1 MEPIIK
7 NEIRLDLVYG
17 LIKENWKKFFLIGFI
32 TSVVTMALLFCIPR
46 HYAVTVK
53 LAPEFGE
60 SGGGGG
66 ALSSAASMIG
76 LNLNGQ
82 GSDAITPEFYPDIVE
97 STDFLVPIMEVKT
110 VTSNGDFEGT
120 YAEYVLKKEKFP
132 WWIKLLGKAKM
143 LIVKKPAPFNTS
155 SDYKINPFMLT
166 KAESD
171 LMKRIST
178 YIGCIVDE
186 KTGVITLTFKAQDA
200 LVAANMANAV
210 KEELQVF
217 ITKYRTEKNKVE
229 YLHSAA
235 MCDTAYVKYVKAQKE
250 YAEYVDKHQG
260 VSKQIYKI
268 EEERLAGEMQMAFEI
283 YNTLYQQKLLNE
295 AEVQRRTPAFTVVQN
310 ASVPVKPASSMKLI
324 KTAFMAILSALVYLI
339 MLIAKEDDKN
349 KKKSDVQTLENKG

>member
-7 NEIRLDLVYG
+7 NEIRIDLVYR
-17 LIKENWKKFFLIGFI
+17 LIKENFWNFIIIGFV
-32 TSVVTMALLFCIPR
+32 TSVVTLALLFCIPR

-53 LAPEFGE
+53 LAPEYGE
-60 SGGGGG
+60 SAGGGG

-76 LNLNGQ
+76 LNLGGQ
-82 GSDAITPEFYPDIVE
+82 GADAIVPEFYPDIVK
-97 STDFLVPIMEVKT
+97 STDFLVPIMEAKA
-110 VTSNGDFEGT
+110 VTLDGDFEGS

-132 WWIKLLGKAKM
+132 WWLKLMGKVKS
-143 LIVKKPAPFNTS
+143 LVSKKPVPFNTS
-155 SDYKINPFMLT
+155 SEYKINPFMLT

-178 YIGCIVDE
+178 NIGCAVDE

-200 LVAANMANAV
+200 LVAANMANTV
-210 KEELQVF
+210 KEELQSF

-229 YLHSAA
+229 YLHSTA
-235 MCDTAYVKYVKAQKE
+235 MCDTAYIKYVNAQKE

-295 AEVQRRTPAFTVVQN
+295 AEVQRRTPAFTVLQN
-310 ASVPVKPASSMKLI
+310 ASVPVKPAGSMKLV
-324 KTAFMAILSALVYLI
+324 KTFIMAMLSALVYLVK
-339 MLIAKEDDKN
+339 LIAKDSEKTEDKLVAEEQ
-349 KKKSDVQTLENKG
+349 K

>member
-178 YIGCIVDE
+178 YIGCTVDE

-349 KKKSDVQTLENKG
+349 KKNSDVQTLENKG

>member
-7 NEIRLDLVYG
+7 NEIRLDLVYK
-17 LIKENWKKFFLIGFI
+17 LIKENFKKFIIIGFV

-46 HYAVTVK
+46 HYVVTVK
-53 LAPEFGE
+53 LAPEYGE
-60 SGGGGG
+60 SAGG
-66 ALSSAASMIG
+66 ALSSAASMFG
-76 LNLNGQ
+76 LNLG
-82 GSDAITPEFYPDIVE
+82 GETADAIVPEFYPDIVK
-97 STDFLVPIMEVKT
+97 STDFLVPIMGVKT

-132 WWIKLLGKAKM
+132 WWIKLMGKAKK
-143 LIVKKPAPFNTS
+143 LISKKTVPFNTS
-155 SDYKINPFMLT
+155 SEYKINPFMLT

-178 YIGCIVDE
+178 YIGCAVDE

-217 ITKYRTEKNKVE
+217 ITKYRTEKNKIE
-229 YLHSAA
+229 YRHSTA
-235 MCDTAYVKYVKAQKE
+235 MCDTAYAKYVNAQKE

-260 VSKQIYKI
+260 VSKQIYKV
-268 EEERLAGEMQMAFEI
+268 EEERLAGEMQLAFEI

-295 AEVQRRTPAFTVVQN
+295 AEVQRRTPAFTVLQN

-324 KTAFMAILSALVYLI
+324 KTAIMAILSALVYLI
-339 MLIAKEDDKN
+339 VLIAKNNEKN
-349 KKKSDVQTLENKG
+349 EGNGANAASESVG

>member
-7 NEIRLDLVYG
+7 NEIRLDLVYK
-17 LIKENWKKFFLIGFI
+17 LIKENFKNFIIIGFV

-46 HYAVTVK
+46 HYMVTVK
-53 LAPEFGE
+53 LAPEYGE
-60 SGGGGG
+60 SAGG
-66 ALSSAASMIG
+66 ALSSAASMFG
-76 LNLNGQ
+76 LNLGGQ
-82 GSDAITPEFYPDIVE
+82 GADAIVPEFYPDIVN
-97 STDFLVPIMEVKT
+97 STDFLVPIMGVKT

-132 WWIKLLGKAKM
+132 WWIKLMGKAKR
-143 LIVKKPAPFNTS
+143 LISKKPVPFNTS
-155 SDYKINPFMLT
+155 PDYKINPFMLT

-171 LMKRIST
+171 LMQRIST
-178 YIGCIVDE
+178 NIGCAVDE

-217 ITKYRTEKNKVE
+217 ITKYRTEKNKIE
-229 YLHSAA
+229 YSHSTA
-235 MCDTAYVKYVKAQKE
+235 MCDTAYVKYVNAQKE

-260 VSKQIYKI
+260 VSKQTYKV
-268 EEERLAGEMQMAFEI
+268 EEERLASEMQLAFEI

-295 AEVQRRTPAFTVVQN
+295 AELQRRTPAFTVLQN

-324 KTAFMAILSALVYLI
+324 KTAIMAILSALVYLI
-339 MLIAKEDDKN
+339 MLIAKDDDKN
-349 KKKSDVQTLENKG
+349 KKNSDIQTSESKG

>member
-7 NEIRLDLVYG
+7 NEIRIDLVYR
-17 LIKENWKKFFLIGFI
+17 LIKENFWNFIIIGFV
-32 TSVVTMALLFCIPR
+32 TSVVTLALLFCIPR

-53 LAPEFGE
+53 LAPEYGE
-60 SGGGGG
+60 SAGGGG

-76 LNLNGQ
+76 LNLGGQ
-82 GSDAITPEFYPDIVE
+82 GADAIVPEFYPDIVK
-97 STDFLVPIMEVKT
+97 STDFLVPIMEAKA
-110 VTSNGDFEGT
+110 VTLDGEFEGS

-132 WWIKLLGKAKM
+132 WWLKLMGKVKS
-143 LIVKKPAPFNTS
+143 LISKKPVPFNTS
-155 SDYKINPFMLT
+155 SEYKINPFMLT

-178 YIGCIVDE
+178 NIGCAVDE

-200 LVAANMANAV
+200 LVAANMANTV
-210 KEELQVF
+210 KEELQSF

-229 YLHSAA
+229 YLHSTA
-235 MCDTAYVKYVKAQKE
+235 MCDTAYIKYVNAQKE

-268 EEERLAGEMQMAFEI
+268 EEERLAGEMQLAFEI

-295 AEVQRRTPAFTVVQN
+295 AEVQRRTPAFTVLQN
-310 ASVPVKPASSMKLI
+310 ASVPVKPAGSMKLV
-324 KTAFMAILSALVYLI
+324 KTLIMAILSALVYLVK
-339 MLIAKEDDKN
+339 LIAKDSEKTEDKLVAEEQ
-349 KKKSDVQTLENKG
+349 K

>member
-1 MEPIIK
+1 MDPIIK
-7 NEIRLDLVYG
+7 NEIRLDLVYK
-17 LIKENWKKFFLIGFI
+17 LIKENFKNFIIIGFV
-32 TSVVTMALLFCIPR
+32 TSVVTIALLFCIPR
-46 HYAVTVK
+46 HYVVTVK
-53 LAPEFGE
+53 LAPEYGE
-60 SGGGGG
+60 SSGS
-66 ALSSAASMIG
+66 ALSSAASMFG

-82 GSDAITPEFYPDIVE
+82 GADAIVPEFYPDIVK
-97 STDFLVPIMEVKT
+97 STDFLVPIMGVKT

-132 WWIKLLGKAKM
+132 WWIKMMGKARR
-143 LIVKKPAPFNTS
+143 LISKKTVPFNTS
-155 SDYKINPFMLT
+155 SDYKIDPFMLT

-171 LMKRIST
+171 LLKRIST
-178 YIGCIVDE
+178 YIGCTVDE

-217 ITKYRTEKNKVE
+217 ITKYRTEKNKIE
-229 YLHSAA
+229 YLHSTA

-260 VSKQIYKI
+260 LSRQTYKV

-295 AEVQRRTPAFTVVQN
+295 AEVQRRTPAFTVLQN
-310 ASVPVKPASSMKLI
+310 ASVPVKPAGSMKLV
-324 KTAFMAILSALVYLI
+324 KTAFMAILSAFVYLVK
-339 MLIAKEDDKN
+339 LIVKNNRNDKEESGVVRAESK
-349 KKKSDVQTLENKG
+349 

>member
-7 NEIRLDLVYG
+7 NEIRIDLVYR
-17 LIKENWKKFFLIGFI
+17 LIKENFWNFIIIGFV
-32 TSVVTMALLFCIPR
+32 TSVVTLALLFCIPR

-53 LAPEFGE
+53 LAPEYGE
-60 SGGGGG
+60 SAGGGG

-76 LNLNGQ
+76 LNLGGQ
-82 GSDAITPEFYPDIVE
+82 GADAIVPEFYPDIVK
-97 STDFLVPIMEVKT
+97 STDFLVPIMEAKA
-110 VTSNGDFEGT
+110 VTLDGEFEGS

-132 WWIKLLGKAKM
+132 WWLKLMGKVKS
-143 LIVKKPAPFNTS
+143 LVSKKPVPFNTS
-155 SDYKINPFMLT
+155 SEYKINPFMLT

-178 YIGCIVDE
+178 NIGCAVDE

-200 LVAANMANAV
+200 LVAANMANTV
-210 KEELQVF
+210 KEELQSF

-229 YLHSAA
+229 YLHSTA
-235 MCDTAYVKYVKAQKE
+235 MCDTAYIKYVNAQKE

-268 EEERLAGEMQMAFEI
+268 EEERLAGEMQLAFEI

-295 AEVQRRTPAFTVVQN
+295 AEVQRRTPAFTVLQN
-310 ASVPVKPASSMKLI
+310 ASVPVKPAGSMKLV
-324 KTAFMAILSALVYLI
+324 KTFIMAMLSALVYLVK
-339 MLIAKEDDKN
+339 LIAKDSEKTEDKLVAEEQ
-349 KKKSDVQTLENKG
+349 K